1 MRYKESLPRG
11 PGPITW
17 LRAIPP
23 TFPQPPSPW
32 SLLKNSSQSWRLET
46 DRYCHTPLGGGLEYL
61 FSPGFALDAG
71 ALGYIRLTTH
81 PRIMAE
87 PLTAHEASADVE
99 SWLAQPQVTLLHPGE
114 GHASTLFH
122 LLRKL
127 GTAGNLTT
135 DAHLAALTME
145 YQATLHTTDAD
156 FARFSG
162 LRWENPLP

>member
-1 MRYKESLPRG
+1 MIVPDLNLLVHAYNAGSPVHEEA
-11 PGPITW
+11 
-17 LRAIPP
+17 RAWWE
-23 TFPQPPSPW
+23 TLLNQPAPAI
-32 SLLKNSSQSWRLET
+32 
-46 DRYCHTPLGGGLEYL
+46 GL
-61 FSPGFALDAG
+61 AWVV

-87 PLTAHEASADVE
+87 PLTAHEACGDVE

-127 GTAGNLTT
+127 GTAANLTT
-135 DAHLAALTME
+135 DAHLAALAME

-162 LRWENPLP
+162 LRWENPLGGRGKATRTGFDSW